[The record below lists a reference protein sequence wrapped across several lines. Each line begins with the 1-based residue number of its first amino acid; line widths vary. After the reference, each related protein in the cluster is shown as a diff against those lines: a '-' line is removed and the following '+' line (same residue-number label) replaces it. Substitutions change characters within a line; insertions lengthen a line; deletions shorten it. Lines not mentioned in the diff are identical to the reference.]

1 MLLIQVKVI
10 VFTGQLQKGGGGLKG
25 FVFLDYKRNK

>member
-10 VFTGQLQKGGGGLKG
+10 VFTGQLQKGGLKG